1 MWKGREVAGR
11 WCHGNHGEQK
21 WAAVSGAP
29 EAPRQDHKVFFQSKG
44 KNKGIETSKTKL
56 KPKIIAPL
64 SLTCLKD
71 KLINSLSLS
80 ILTKCQSDSYTLS
93 T

>member
-1 MWKGREVAGR
+1 METI
-11 WCHGNHGEQK
+11 GNRSEQQCQVPLK
-21 WAAVSGAP
+21 P
-29 EAPRQDHKVFFQSKG
+29 HRQDHKVFSQSKG
-44 KNKGIETSKTKL
+44 ENKGIETSKTKL